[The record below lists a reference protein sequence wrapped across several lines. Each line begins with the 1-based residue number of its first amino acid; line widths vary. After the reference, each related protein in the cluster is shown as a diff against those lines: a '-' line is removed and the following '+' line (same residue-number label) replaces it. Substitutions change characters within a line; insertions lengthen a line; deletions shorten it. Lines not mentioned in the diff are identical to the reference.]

1 MHNLHLC
8 STDISDTECPAHRRI
23 VTLTKYAA
31 ELDDSFLSRVR
42 REIWRHP
49 FDPTLLIE
57 LNLENAPIAVGFL
70 RPTCFG
76 PGEPHGK
83 PGWLRKNCRY

>member
-8 STDISDTECPAHRRI
+8 SADIPDTECPAHKGI

-31 ELDDSFLSRVR
+31 ELGNSFLSRVR

-49 FDPTLLIE
+49 FDPIQLVG
-57 LNLENAPIAVGFL
+57 LNLDETPIAVRFL
-70 RPTCFG
+70 RPSYFG
-76 PGEPHGK
+76 PGEPH
-83 PGWLRKNCRY
+83 